1 MIWFDF
7 QTDLRESISSN
18 ACQIHNSTL
27 ISQTAVNTPSI
38 LHSSMEYSILIGL
51 SILLHPAT
59 DFLHAVLVLYFS
71 YHYAVCFCYY
81 NKYLIY
87 IRQISMWKVEQ
98 CTVSCSFLQKKSL
111 QSHTRSFTSGSRS
124 HCQGLFCDY
133 TLYFTSMVLNWFWF
147 KTQTL
152 YSKWSSM

>member
-1 MIWFDF
+1 MGKIWEFYVCMADASQESAQEFWRFKASFQRQSSDVFYGCFTVIWFDF
-7 QTDLRESISSN
+7 QADLRESISSN

-38 LHSSMEYSILIGL
+38 LHSSMAYSILIGL

-111 QSHTRSFTSGSRS
+111 QSH
-124 HCQGLFCDY
+124 
-133 TLYFTSMVLNWFWF
+133 
-147 KTQTL
+147 
-152 YSKWSSM
+152 